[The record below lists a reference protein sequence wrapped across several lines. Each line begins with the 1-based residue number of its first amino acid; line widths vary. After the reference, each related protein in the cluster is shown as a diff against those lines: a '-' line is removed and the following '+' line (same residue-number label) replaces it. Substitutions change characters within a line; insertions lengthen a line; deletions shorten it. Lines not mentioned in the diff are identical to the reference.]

1 MILFYST
8 IAFSLIFARLQYED
22 NTYSNF
28 IRASWEVNLGSFST
42 AGYGQILYLSFFLY
56 GLINPTILLNLLISI
71 MSSTFDRVN
80 TNVIVADSKELASMI
95 LEAELIYF
103 WNRDKKSKEYLHVCA
118 AKDLDGNQDYFAIG
132 IKEIKNKIGVLGGNQ
147 VTVSE
152 NLGSIIESQKKIN
165 AENLSTKEILESL
178 EKRQE
183 TTKEILER
191 LEKRQENTEVIL
203 QNIMKL
209 LNK

>member
-1 MILFYST
+1 
-8 IAFSLIFARLQYED
+8 
-22 NTYSNF
+22 
-28 IRASWEVNLGSFST
+28 
-42 AGYGQILYLSFFLY
+42 
-56 GLINPTILLNLLISI
+56 

-152 NLGSIIESQKKIN
+152 NLGSIIESQKKLMRKI
-165 AENLSTKEILESL
+165 
-178 EKRQE
+178 
-183 TTKEILER
+183 
-191 LEKRQENTEVIL
+191 
-203 QNIMKL
+203 
-209 LNK
+209 